1 MAREKFSRFLLLPL
15 LGCMAMLAACTTVQ
29 NGGGP
34 PGTSSVAY
42 GQIASGLGTVIAES
56 KVGPKADAKV
66 AQAAEQLDKYCGA
79 LRTAAAIGG
88 IFVPEKQRNIAN
100 MAQAG
105 IDAVCEAP
113 PRDTKAALVTA
124 VKVYDAVQ
132 AARAVPAS

>member
-1 MAREKFSRFLLLPL
+1 MRISRYFALPTLIACAAL
-15 LGCMAMLAACTTVQ
+15 LGACTTVQ

-34 PGTSSVAY
+34 PGTSSAGW
-42 GQIASGLGTVIAES
+42 GQIAAGTGTVIAES
-56 KVGPKADAKV
+56 KIGPKADAKV